1 MRWLAILTLL
11 FSPLLAAQEAVSA
24 ERLNTLVG
32 RLGSDDWATRE
43 RASRELIGI
52 GEPAR
57 ETLEAALIHEDAE
70 VRARASNALIQI
82 GESFARSVQC
92 AGSEDAALRE
102 HGRASLRHLFRL
114 NEARNLR
121 ELAAWEYQPRYGWS
135 NENITLQGFPSIA
148 LLRLQLL
155 SGVAIVVAPDVRE
168 RWAKVLA
175 QGALHLYLS
184 GDSRQLYWVRQALI
198 QGLQNTGLQN
208 SADGPLLVRP
218 MRIGRSSFLYITSSS
233 AARDI
238 SRRCAD
244 SLLENLLAGGTQAV
258 EAAWLLGL
266 AASGETESIKRVRA
280 EYIAEPGAEALMW
293 LALSMG
299 DDTAVAEAIRK
310 RDHGNVPAL
319 LKGDSWIALQ
329 ACERYFLALAP
340 ETRAGLLSPVIE
352 KSNGTIEAT
361 VAIAL
366 ARGTPLEA
374 AARTRIASFLG
385 STEDA
390 LAAAAV
396 GWLAAANDVSE
407 SELQAVWQA
416 AATQKLESSF
426 LLATLELVQRPG
438 VSEQLAER
446 ARAALTKSDTEQ
458 ALAAAVL
465 TGRATADDFKV
476 ALGKLKAARNKP
488 RLSALLAGLLKDCSE
503 LPEDAITAFV
513 SGLIESDAEL
523 RRLFMAAL
531 SGCKTELRVKIAE
544 AALAK
549 LPEMPAPRANQGA
562 GAPPGEVPP
571 APPGEPEQPKPASTI
586 TQAQKLA
593 WLSLTA
599 VRAGAGAE
607 GALDVLW
614 QYVRGEDV
622 ELAKAA
628 AASLNDAISG
638 DDLFKALKD
647 LQTDQTALH
656 GVAASQA
663 GCLECARRA
672 AFAGN
677 RDSFRRAQTIA
688 LAVQNQE
695 SWRIQNDLARLES
708 LMNAANVKPDAGR
721 LLPRDMLLRSL
732 TIDGK

>member
-11 FSPLLAAQEAVSA
+11 FSPLLAAQEAVSP
-24 ERLNTLVG
+24 ERLNTLVTQ
-32 RLGSDDWATRE
+32 LGSDDWATRE

-57 ETLEAALIHEDAE
+57 DTLEAALTHEDAE
-70 VRARASNALIQI
+70 VRARVSNALIQI

-92 AGSEDAALRE
+92 ASSAEPALRD
-102 HGRASLRHLFRL
+102 HGRASLMQLFRL
-114 NEARNLR
+114 GEARNLR
-121 ELAAWEYQPRYGWS
+121 ELAPWEYQPRYGWN
-135 NENITLQGFPSIA
+135 NENTTLQGFPSIA

-155 SGVAIVVAPDVRE
+155 GGLAVVVSPEIRE
-168 RWAKVLA
+168 RWAKVLS
-175 QGALHLYLS
+175 QGAMHLYLS
-184 GDSRQLYWVRQALI
+184 GDSRQVYWVRQALI

-218 MRIGRSSFLYITSSS
+218 MRIGRATFLYITSSS
-233 AARDI
+233 ASRDI

-244 SLLENLLAGGTQAV
+244 NLLDNLLAGGTAAV

-266 AASGETESIKRVRA
+266 AAAGETESIKRVRA
-280 EYIAEPGAEALMW
+280 EYIAEPGAETLMW

-299 DDTAVAEAIRK
+299 DDAAVAEAIRK
-310 RDHGNVPAL
+310 RDHSGVPAL
-319 LKGDSWIALQ
+319 LKGESWIALQ
-329 ACERYFLALAP
+329 ACERYFLALSTEA
-340 ETRAGLLSPVIE
+340 RGKLLSPVIE
-352 KSNGTIEAT
+352 SSNSTIEAT
-361 VAIAL
+361 VAISM
-366 ARGTPLEA
+366 ARGAPIEP
-374 AARTRIASFLG
+374 AARARLATFLG

-396 GWLAAANDVSE
+396 GWLASVENITDD
-407 SELQAVWQA
+407 ELQAVWKA

-438 VSEQLAER
+438 VGERLAER
-446 ARAALTKSDTEQ
+446 ARAALSQSDTEQ

-465 TGRATADDFKV
+465 TGRAGADDFKV
-476 ALGKLKAARNKP
+476 ALAKLKAARNKP

-531 SGCKTELRVKIAE
+531 SGCKPDLRLKIAE
-544 AALAK
+544 ATLAK
-549 LPEMPAPRANQGA
+549 LPEMPPPRANPA
-562 GAPPGEVPP
+562 GDPPPAEIPP
-571 APPGEPEQPKPASTI
+571 APPGEPAPPKPASTI

-599 VRAGAGAE
+599 VRAGAGNAE
-607 GALDVLW
+607 ALELLW
-614 QYVRGEDV
+614 QFVRGDDV

-628 AASLNDAISG
+628 AASLNDAIAG

-672 AFAGN
+672 AQAGN

-695 SWRIQNDLARLES
+695 SWRIQNDLARYEAM
-708 LMNAANVKPDAGR
+708 MNAANIKPDAGR
-721 LLPRDMLLRSL
+721 LLPRDLLLRSL